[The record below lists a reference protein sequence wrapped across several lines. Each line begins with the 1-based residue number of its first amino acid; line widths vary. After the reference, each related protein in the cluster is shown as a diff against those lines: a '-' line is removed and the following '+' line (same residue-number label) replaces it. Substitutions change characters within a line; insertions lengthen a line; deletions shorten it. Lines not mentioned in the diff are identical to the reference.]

1 MQPSS
6 LTVLKISRITCLFV
20 MLLCVQSVHAQD
32 RAKYVFYF
40 IGDGMGPLQREVGQ
54 QYLVGVTGDANAK
67 LEMDQLPVQGFLQ
80 THSANASIT
89 DSAAAGTALACGV
102 KTNNGVICMAPDKQ
116 TKLTTL
122 AEHVHQAGVKVGIL
136 TSVTLDHATP
146 ACFYAHQPSRNMVF
160 QISQELAASPFAYF
174 AGGGLS
180 GKSANGIDNLQVAA
194 QNGFHITRSR
204 QALIDAKPGQRVIAF
219 NERMDSD
226 RRPLPWE
233 ADRMSN
239 DISLATFTEH
249 AIRLL
254 ENDKGFFMMVEG
266 GMIDWAGHGNA
277 VRTMAHEVIALDHA
291 IKAALDFYNKH
302 PNDTLIVITAD
313 HETGGMQ
320 HDGHPNPTYLASQT
334 TSYDHFKTKLK
345 QLVEKKADFKTAYQM
360 AQIHFGIDEQPEKN
374 IAFLQKAWQ
383 ALLDGQR
390 IVHNH
395 GKNNDFTE
403 AFLKLSA
410 NAAGYRFTTH
420 GHSAADVPISAIG
433 VGAQHFEGNFDNTQ
447 VPRKIYQ
454 IMTGKEMP

>member
-1 MQPSS
+1 MPARP
-6 LTVLKISRITCLFV
+6 LTLSRIRWITCLIV
-20 MLLCVQSVHAQD
+20 MFLCMQAVHAQD

-54 QYLVGVTGDANAK
+54 QYLIGVTGDAQAK
-67 LEMDQLPVQGFLQ
+67 LEMDKLPVQGLIK
-80 THSANASIT
+80 THSANASVT
-89 DSAAAGTALACGV
+89 DSAAAGTALACGS
-102 KTNNGVICMAPDKQ
+102 KTNNGVICMSPDKQ
-116 TKLTTL
+116 AKLATL
-122 AEHVHQAGVKVGIL
+122 AEHVHQAGTKVGIL

-146 ACFYAHQPSRNMVF
+146 ACFYAHQPSRKMVF
-160 QISQELAASPFAYF
+160 QISQELAASPFEYF

-180 GKSANGIDNLQVAA
+180 GKSANGIDNLQVAS
-194 QNGFHITRSR
+194 QNGFLITHSLE
-204 QALIDAKPGQRVIAF
+204 ALINAKPGQRVIGF

-233 ADRMSN
+233 ADRASN

-254 ENDKGFFMMVEG
+254 ENDKGFFMMVESG
-266 GMIDWAGHGNA
+266 KIDWAGHGNA

-291 IKAALDFYNKH
+291 ISAALDFYNKH

-320 HDGHPNPTYLASQT
+320 HDGQPNPAYLAAQT

-345 QLVEKKADFKTAYQM
+345 QLVAMKADFNTAYQM
-360 AQIHFGIDEQPEKN
+360 AQIHFGIREQPEKN
-374 IAFLQKAWQ
+374 VTFLQKAWQ
-383 ALLDGQR
+383 ALLDGQP
-390 IVHNH
+390 IVYNH

-410 NAAGYRFTTH
+410 NAAGYQFTTH

-433 VGAQHFEGNFDNTQ
+433 VGAQHFEGNFDNTE